1 MKEYL
6 EKIREHL
13 QGELAKN
20 AVDYLGNGLGLF
32 HKKGFRGNQ
41 VVIGNLSIAI
51 ELMLKAL
58 IAKYHP
64 FLLFK
69 ELPVEIK
76 VLLIC
81 PEIKTTGAHWRRFD
95 IDLRSS
101 AFKTIE
107 LDECISL
114 FYVLSSKD
122 KQNLQPYFRL
132 LSSCRNISI
141 HASLPSFQIYD
152 LERTAYLALNVHKII
167 KDHDVFRIHSYS
179 PTKEDKA
186 FLSSYDTERAERV
199 RKRIEEAKRKSRELT
214 HESSCLSIE
223 GWDNYITKCP
233 VCNSDGILGGYT
245 EPWIEATEDH
255 VEDSGLSFNADS
267 FKCEECGLKLDDVK
281 ELSLAGMD
289 DCYDR
294 TEDSDRYYEEYE
306 PDFDSYDY
314 ER

>member
-20 AVDYLGNGLGLF
+20 SADYLGNGLELF
-32 HKKGFRGNQ
+32 HRKASRGNQ

-81 PEIKTTGAHWRRFD
+81 PEIETTGAHWRRFD
-95 IDLRSS
+95 IDLRSC
-101 AFKTIE
+101 AHKTIE
-107 LDECISL
+107 LDECISV
-114 FYVLSSKD
+114 FYILSSKD
-122 KQNLQPYFRL
+122 KQKLQPYFRL

-141 HASLPSFQIYD
+141 HGSLPPFQVYD
-152 LERTAYLALNVHKII
+152 LERTVYLALNVHQII
-167 KDHDVFRIHSYS
+167 KDHDVFRAHSYS
-179 PTKEDKA
+179 PTKADEA

-199 RKRIEEAKRKSRELT
+199 RKKIEEAKKKSKELK
-214 HESSCLSIE
+214 HEESLLKAE
-223 GWDNYITKCP
+223 GWDVYVTKCP
-233 VCNSDGILGGYT
+233 VCNSAGILRGST
-245 EPWIEATEDH
+245 EPWIEATEDYL
-255 VEDSGLSFNADS
+255 EDCGLTFSADS
-267 FKCEECGLKLDDVK
+267 FKCDECGLILDDAE
-281 ELSLAGMD
+281 ELALAGMD
-289 DCYDR
+289 DSYDR
-294 TEDSDRYYEEYE
+294 AEDSDKYYEEYS
-306 PDFDSYDY
+306 PDFGDIDY